1 MRIAFLL
8 RPDFVPVLFELIHKV
23 CGQQG
28 DRQPHQL
35 LAAAGGFPLV
45 RQLIQQSHDNHDDL
59 QRWLVLAF
67 VGAERMTGATGGGQT
82 RKVRVAG
89 SAIFALIFGFL
100 FSLI

>member
-23 CGQQG
+23 CGQQS
-28 DRQPHQL
+28 DRQPQHL
-35 LAAAGGFPLV
+35 LAAAGGFPLL

-67 VGAERMTGATGGGQT
+67 VGAERVTEATGGGQT
-82 RKVRVAG
+82 CKVRVAS
-89 SAIFALIFGFL
+89 SAIFALIFGF
-100 FSLI
+100 FAAFI

>member
-23 CGQQG
+23 CCQQSA
-28 DRQPHQL
+28 RQPQHL
-35 LAAAGGFPLV
+35 LAAAGGFPLL

-67 VGAERMTGATGGGQT
+67 VGT
-82 RKVRVAG
+82 KRVP
-89 SAIFALIFGFL
+89 
-100 FSLI
+100 